1 MSSARC
7 SQSMDRYTEIAEIF
21 TVEGYQYFRFDP
33 EHYEELEKAIAL
45 NVAPNSVVFVATYPI
60 H

>member
-1 MSSARC
+1 
-7 SQSMDRYTEIAEIF
+7 MDRYTEIAEIF